1 MKAAALAFVLLI
13 GAAIVLAFANT
24 LNSWVLGG
32 LIGGLA
38 AILLSIPISLAIFT
52 ILARRHDELLYAQGQ
67 EDEMVFDDEE
77 YAEVYEA
84 DAYILPSDD
93 EQYLELQERRIPE
106 RRNVAAPSY
115 PRLPEAGQSQAQ
127 SSAKSVYNQRSLKYP
142 QGTQR
147 PSQALSAQGD
157 GTRTPSQR
165 LSADRAAPYTR
176 NQPNTL
182 AKHQTAALRAARREA
197 AQELNIDQ
205 DDIPTSTSMSRR
217 LPAGPSQPLNGRPL
231 TGGLSR
237 PTRQLSRQ
245 EISPNQSQQSVDRG
259 TKQQTMSSRRHRFI
273 ADEDTSNRYPRT
285 DSLSVRE
292 TKTDRLQGH
301 LEQTGPLQRNPE
313 TGKIIRNPQLGERPR
328 NPDAITGSLKNPL
341 VRRPPYMYED
351 DPLRQELSQLIER
364 PIVRRSS
371 LKESWAEEQED

>member
-38 AILLSIPISLAIFT
+38 AILLSIPISLALFT
-52 ILARRHDELLYAQGQ
+52 ILARRHDAQLYAQGQ

-77 YAEVYEA
+77 YVEVYEA
-84 DAYILPSDD
+84 DAYVLSSDD
-93 EQYLELQERRIPE
+93 EQLELQERRIPE
-106 RRNVAAPSY
+106 RRNVPEPSY
-115 PRLPEAGQSQAQ
+115 PRLPAAGQSHAQ
-127 SSAKSVYNQRSLKYP
+127 SAAKSMYNQRSLNYP
-142 QGTQR
+142 QGTRR
-147 PSQALSAQGD
+147 PSQALSAQRN
-157 GTRTPSQR
+157 GTRTPVQR
-165 LSADRAAPYTR
+165 LSPDRAVPNTR
-176 NQPNTL
+176 NQPNSL

-197 AQELNIDQ
+197 AQELNPDK
-205 DDIPTSTSMSRR
+205 
-217 LPAGPSQPLNGRPL
+217 SQR
-231 TGGLSR
+231 
-237 PTRQLSRQ
+237 
-245 EISPNQSQQSVDRG
+245 SVDAS
-259 TKQQTMSSRRHRFI
+259 TKQQQTSQRRYRAI
-273 ADEDTSNRYPRT
+273 DDEDASNRYPQT
-285 DSLSVRE
+285 DSLRMRE
-292 TKTDRLQGH
+292 TETDRLRGR

-313 TGKIIRNPQLGERPR
+313 TGKIMRNPQLGGRPG

-351 DPLRQELSQLIER
+351 DPLRQELSQFIER